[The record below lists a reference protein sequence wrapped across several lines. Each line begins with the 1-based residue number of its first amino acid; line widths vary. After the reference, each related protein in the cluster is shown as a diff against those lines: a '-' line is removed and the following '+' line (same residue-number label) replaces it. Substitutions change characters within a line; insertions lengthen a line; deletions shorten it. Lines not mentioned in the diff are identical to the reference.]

1 MLSFIVE
8 ISLLKLLHNSFV
20 QHPLMCYSRS
30 INSVNNSNFGL
41 LIAYVIPG
49 YVAMLGLAY
58 RADWMRSLLGQ
69 AESETVT
76 LAGVLLLTVF
86 SVFTGLFASTV
97 RWLLVDTAHHRLGV
111 HHVQWDFKAIENR
124 VDGFQLLLESHYR
137 YYQFYGNS
145 LIAMPIF
152 FVLRWSASGF
162 RLFEFFGL
170 VLIQCLFWIASRDS
184 LKKYYNRTES
194 LLNNRDSV

>member
-1 MLSFIVE
+1 
-8 ISLLKLLHNSFV
+8 
-20 QHPLMCYSRS
+20 
-30 INSVNNSNFGL
+30 
-41 LIAYVIPG
+41 
-49 YVAMLGLAY
+49 MLGLAY
-58 RADWMRSLLGQ
+58 RADWIRSLLGQ

-86 SVFTGLFASTV
+86 SVFAGLFASTV

-111 HHVQWDFKAIENR
+111 HHGRWDFKAIENR

-145 LIAMPIF
+145 LIAMPLF

-170 VLIQCLFWIASRDS
+170 ALILCLFWIASRDS

-194 LLNNRDSV
+194 LLNNRGSV